1 VQLSDL
7 QATLKARV
15 DLDLRI
21 VLVVMGRGRRRTPR
35 ATADGIVLVDGNALN
50 RQTLTRAVAIAA
62 GRASPEPEVLHTDY
76 RRIRTPAPSREEAL
90 RLHRLILVAEDNE
103 INQKVIRQQLH
114 LLGYAADVAATGNA
128 ALQLWQ
134 GGHYA
139 LLLTDLHMP
148 EMDGYDLALQIR
160 ASERGRDRMPIIALT
175 ANALPGEA
183 ERCRAIGMD
192 DYLTKPASL
201 AALAAALAKW
211 LPATDAGAISQDA
224 SRAPVDVSALEALVG
239 SDPGVIREF
248 LQAFAT
254 SACQSGAELVT
265 ASRAQ
270 RLKDAAAIAHKL
282 KSSARSVGALR
293 LGELCAE
300 LENAGASGDRAVM
313 SSLLNRFEQ
322 ELGTVQ
328 EYLAAW
334 QSSDEHKEQCA

>member
-1 VQLSDL
+1 
-7 QATLKARV
+7 
-15 DLDLRI
+15 

-35 ATADGIVLVDGNALN
+35 ATADGIVLVDGNALT
-50 RQTLTRAVAIAA
+50 RRTLTRAVAIAA
-62 GRASPEPEVLHTDY
+62 GRASPEPEVMLTDY
-76 RRIRTPAPSREEAL
+76 RRARTPAPSREEAL
-90 RLHRLILVAEDNE
+90 CLHRLILVAEDNE

-114 LLGYAADVAATGNA
+114 LLGYAADIATTGSE

-160 ASERGRDRMPIIALT
+160 ASERGRTRVPIIALT

-192 DYLTKPASL
+192 DYLSKPASL

-211 LPATDAGAISQDA
+211 LPSSDGAAAAQDPA
-224 SRAPVDVSALEALVG
+224 HPPVDVSALEALVG

-248 LQAFAT
+248 LQAFAE
-254 SACQSGAELVT
+254 SAAQAGVELIEV
-265 ASRAQ
+265 SRDE
-270 RLKDAAAIAHKL
+270 RLKDAASIAHKL

-300 LENAGASGDRAVM
+300 LENAGASGDRTVM
-313 SSLLNRFEQ
+313 NSLLNRFEQ
-322 ELGTVQ
+322 ELKSVQ
-328 EYLAAW
+328 EYLGTW
-334 QSSDEHKEQCA
+334 QSRDGQKEQCA